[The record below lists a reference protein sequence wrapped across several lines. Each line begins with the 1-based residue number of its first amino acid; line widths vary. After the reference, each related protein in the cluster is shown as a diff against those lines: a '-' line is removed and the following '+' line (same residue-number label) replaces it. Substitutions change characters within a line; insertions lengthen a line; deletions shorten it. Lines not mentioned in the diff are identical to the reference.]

1 MPHMLNQELYRTFS
15 RKTALLHHVES
26 PIAVLM
32 SSTKLRPVHR
42 YLRQLDS
49 TARKAFRPSDCSYS
63 CSSAF
68 KWLPL
73 VIRCAKPR
81 GFAVE
86 LRRCRELSRA
96 RARRALDRNKFEL
109 GVRRFKQY
117 DYVSKK
123 IVGFM
128 DAVSYVWIC
137 VSASASILR
146 VISGS
151 CGNSRSVRSRG
162 A

>member
-1 MPHMLNQELYRTFS
+1 MPHMLIQELYCTNS

-26 PIAVLM
+26 SIVVWM

-42 YLRQLDS
+42 YLRRLDS
-49 TARKAFRPSDCSYS
+49 AARKAFRPSGCSYS
-63 CSSAF
+63 CSSNF

-73 VIRCAKPR
+73 VIRSAKPR

-86 LRRCRELSRA
+86 LRRCQKLTRA
-96 RARRALDRNKFEL
+96 CARCALDRNKFKL
-109 GVRRFKQY
+109 GVCTFRHH